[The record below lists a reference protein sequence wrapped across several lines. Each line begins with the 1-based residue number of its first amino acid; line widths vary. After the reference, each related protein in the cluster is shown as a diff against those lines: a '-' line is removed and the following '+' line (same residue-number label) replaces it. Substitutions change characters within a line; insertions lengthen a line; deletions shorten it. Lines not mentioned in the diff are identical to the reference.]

1 MTIPLIGEKRGSMKK
16 PTAIWRLFA
25 VFAALALVAS
35 ACGGDD
41 EGDDGDAFRIA
52 IVAPSAR
59 NDLAFSQSI
68 VDAVTAIQSEM
79 GADAIEFVVTDSTFV
94 VEDAAAAL
102 RGYAEE
108 DYDLVIGH
116 GSQYGA
122 SIEQIAQDFPDTA
135 FAWGTASDTFG
146 LPNVSAYSALADEGG
161 YVQGVMAAM
170 LSGSGN
176 IGVVGPIDVGDA
188 SLYVQG
194 FKNGAEANGAT
205 VSVNFIGSFSDVP
218 LATEAA
224 NAHVANGADV
234 MTGTAQMVV
243 GAVGVADQNNVLW
256 FGTQSNQSSLADSIV
271 VSSQVYK
278 WEVVL
283 NDLIDK
289 IKDGS
294 LGGESYDLTLENGG
308 LVIEYN
314 DAYNLPADVKTAAE
328 DAIAGIIDGSMSSG
342 L

>member
-1 MTIPLIGEKRGSMKK
+1 MKEKQTG
-16 PTAIWRLFA
+16 WRMLA
-25 VFAALALVAS
+25 VFAVLALVAA

-41 EGDDGDAFRIA
+41 EGGGEAFRIA
-52 IVAPSAR
+52 IVAPSAS

-68 VDAVTAIQSEM
+68 VDAVNSIKDEM
-79 GADAIEFVVTDSTFV
+79 GSDAIEVAITDNTFV

-102 RGYAEE
+102 RGYAEDE
-108 DYDLVIGH
+108 YDLVIGH
-116 GSQYGA
+116 GSQFGA
-122 SIEQIAQDFPDTA
+122 TIEQIAADFPDTA

-146 LPNVSAYSALADEGG
+146 LPNVSAYTAAADEGG
-161 YVQGVMAAM
+161 YVQGVMASM
-170 LSGSGN
+170 LSSSGN

-188 SLYVQG
+188 SLYVNGFRNAAQG
-194 FKNGAEANGAT
+194 MGSN
-205 VSVNFIGSFSDVP
+205 VSINFIGSFSDVP

-243 GAVGVADQNNVLW
+243 GAVGVADQNDVLW
-256 FGTQSNQSSLADSIV
+256 FGTQSNQSSLAESIV

-283 NDLIDK
+283 EDLIDQ
-289 IKDGS
+289 IKGGT
-294 LGGESYDLTLENGG
+294 LGGESYTITLENGG

-314 DAYNLPADVKTAAE
+314 EGYELPADVREAAE
-328 DAIAGIIDGSMSSG
+328 DTIDGIIDGSISTG
-342 L
+342 V